1 MNLPIVSNMTSS
13 TPLSSPPRQQDN
25 QEPVIILDNV
35 SVHYRVAQE
44 RIPSFKEY
52 AIRWMQGR
60 VKTNSLWALKN
71 ITLDIRRGEVFGLIG
86 QNGAGK
92 STLLK
97 VVARVLRPTRG
108 RVRLYGRVAPLLE
121 LGAGFDSELTGREN
135 IYLNGALLGMTRE
148 EIEERMESMIEFAGL
163 KEFIDAPLRTYSTG
177 MFARL
182 GFSIATAKR
191 PEILIVDEILGVGDA
206 EFQTKS
212 YERIQSF
219 QAAGTTIL
227 LVSHSME
234 RVEEICTRAAWLDHG
249 ELVSLGT
256 AKAVVNQYLR
266 RTIEREAA
274 RMAAEREAIRTATG
288 APGASGEAEQPDGDS
303 PVPSNITFDDGMK
316 SSASADLDK
325 EQAAPTRWGTR
336 KVEIT
341 RVRITDQAGQEQ
353 TIFET
358 GQALVLHMD
367 YKAHQPV
374 SAPIFGLAIHRQDGV
389 HITGPNTSTA
399 GVTLPALR
407 EIGSITYTIPSLPL
421 LDGLYNFSVAVVN
434 DGDTEI
440 FDYHDRLYP
449 FRVINRDEINQERY
463 GLLTLRGEW
472 RSDDPY
478 PLETA

>member
-1 MNLPIVSNMTSS
+1 MTPSD
-13 TPLSSPPRQQDN
+13 LVFSSPGQSASSR
-25 QEPVIILDNV
+25 QEPVIILDGV
-35 SVHYRVAQE
+35 SVRYRVSQE

-60 VKTNSLWALKN
+60 VKTNSFWALQN
-71 ITLDIRRGEVFGLIG
+71 INLEIRRGEVFGLIG

-97 VVARVLRPTRG
+97 VIARVLRPTRG

-121 LGAGFDSELTGREN
+121 LGAGFDTELTGREN
-135 IYLNGALLGMTRE
+135 IYLNGALLGMTQN
-148 EIEERMESMIEFAGL
+148 EIETRIESIIEFSGL
-163 KEFIDAPLRTYSTG
+163 GEFIDAPLRTYSTG

-182 GFSIATAKR
+182 GFSVATAKR

-249 ELVSLGT
+249 ELISLGT
-256 AKAVVNQYLR
+256 AKAVVNQYMQR
-266 RTIEREAA
+266 SVEREAA
-274 RMAAEREAIRTATG
+274 RLAAEREVIRIATG
-288 APGASGEAEQPDGDS
+288 APGAPGEAAHPGGDG
-303 PVPSNITFDDGMK
+303 PLPSDITTGDGMK
-316 SSASADLDK
+316 SPGSADPDK

-358 GQALVLHMD
+358 GHPLVLHID
-367 YKAHQPV
+367 YIAHQPV

-399 GVTLPALR
+399 GVTLPTLR
-407 EIGSITYTIPSLPL
+407 ETGSITYTIPSLPL

-449 FRVINRDEINQERY
+449 FRVINRDEVKQERY

-472 RSDDPY
+472 QADDPY